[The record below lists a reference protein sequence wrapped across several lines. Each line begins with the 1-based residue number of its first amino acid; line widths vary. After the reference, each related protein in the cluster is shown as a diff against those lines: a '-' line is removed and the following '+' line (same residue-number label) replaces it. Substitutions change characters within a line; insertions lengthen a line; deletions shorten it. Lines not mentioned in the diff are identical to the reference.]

1 MDKSEAV
8 KAAAE
13 KLYADLNAAGIET
26 ALDDRGA
33 RPGSMFAD
41 ADLIGIPHRVVIGDK
56 SLATA
61 QFEYK
66 NRKAASAEMIPASLE
81 AVLEKLRG

>member
-1 MDKSEAV
+1 
-8 KAAAE
+8 
-13 KLYADLNAAGIET
+13 
-26 ALDDRGA
+26 
-33 RPGSMFAD
+33 
-41 ADLIGIPHRVVIGDK
+41 DLIGIPHRVVIGDK

-66 NRKAASAEMIPASLE
+66 SRKAEKAEMISATLE